1 MHISVEILFAVP
13 RLAARRRYP
22 PCLLFTA
29 QPHISTL
36 SEKHTA
42 FQIHTPVGC
51 SSACLTL

>member
-13 RLAARRRYP
+13 HLAARRRYP

-29 QPHISTL
+29 QPYISAL
-36 SEKHTA
+36 SKKNTA
-42 FQIHTPVGC
+42 FQIHTPAGY

>member
-13 RLAARRRYP
+13 HLAARRRYP

-29 QPHISTL
+29 QPYTSAL
-36 SEKHTA
+36 SKKNTA
-42 FQIHTPVGC
+42 FQIHTPAGY

>member
-13 RLAARRRYP
+13 RFAARRRYP

-36 SEKHTA
+36 SKKNTA
-42 FQIHTPVGC
+42 FQIHTPVGYL
-51 SSACLTL
+51 SACLTL